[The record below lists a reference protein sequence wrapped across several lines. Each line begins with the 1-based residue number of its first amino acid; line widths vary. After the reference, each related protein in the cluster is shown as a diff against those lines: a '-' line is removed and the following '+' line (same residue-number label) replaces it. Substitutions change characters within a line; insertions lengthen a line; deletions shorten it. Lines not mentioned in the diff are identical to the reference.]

1 MDLQSLFKL
10 IVSNNLVACIR
21 GMYYAVR
28 YGRSSCRTMV
38 FHQLRITPRYIKLE
52 RGVRLWK
59 KSRIEC
65 VCVGNQNIKPLLW
78 IRQNVNIEQNCHIT
92 CGNSIIIGERTS
104 ITANVTITD
113 IRHPYEDIA
122 TAVKYQPYTTTPVRI
137 GADCHIANGA
147 VILPGTVIGNHCV
160 VGANAVVKGCFPD
173 FTIIAG
179 NPAKVIKYYNV
190 TTKRWEKCN
199 VSNDVHIM

>member
-1 MDLQSLFKL
+1 MDIQSLFRLCKP
-10 IVSNNLVACIR
+10 SNFGACVR
-21 GMYYAVR
+21 GVYYAVR
-28 YGRSSCRTMV
+28 YRRSSYRTMV
-38 FHQLRITPRYIKLE
+38 FHQLRFTPRYIKLE

-59 KSRIEC
+59 HSRIEC
-65 VCVGNQNIKPLLW
+65 VCIDNQNVKPILW
-78 IRQNVNIEQNCHIT
+78 IRQNVNLEQNCHIT
-92 CGNSIIIGERTS
+92 CGQSIIIGERTA

-160 VGANAVVKGCFPD
+160 VGANAVVKGYFPD

-179 NPAKVIKYYNV
+179 NPAKVIKHYNEA
-190 TTKRWEKCN
+190 TGRWEK
-199 VSNDVHIM
+199 V